1 MPVTPN
7 IPFDCHLL
15 TNGVKG
21 NIVLILIGYIIVT
34 VAVIGG
40 YIMVGGHLG
49 ALYQPAEFVIILGA
63 GLGAFVVGN
72 SGKSIVAL
80 CKVLPKLF
88 RRSSYNKTMSMDLM
102 ALLFQLLNKSRQ
114 QGLLA
119 LEKDIDNPSESEIFS
134 QYPRIL
140 KDESTMMF
148 IVDYLRL
155 MVSSNLQSHEIEA
168 LMDEELETFRQE
180 NEVPASGLNMVGDS
194 MPAFGIV
201 AAVLGVVNA
210 LGSAD
215 RPAGELGALIAHAM
229 VGTFLGILV
238 AYGFILPLAALIRLR
253 SSEQLKMMECIK
265 VTFLSA
271 LQGYAPQIA
280 VEFGRK
286 VLFSAD
292 RPSFVELEDKVRE
305 VKVGAR
311 SQETT
316 EE

>member
-1 MPVTPN
+1 M
-7 IPFDCHLL
+7 
-15 TNGVKG
+15 
-21 NIVLILIGYIIVT
+21 LILIGYIIVT
-34 VAVIGG
+34 ATVIGG
-40 YIMVGGHLG
+40 YLMVGGHLG

-72 SGKSIVAL
+72 SGKSILAL
-80 CKVLPKLF
+80 IKVLPLLF
-88 RRSSYNKTMSMDLM
+88 RRSSYNKAMSMDLM

-114 QGLLA
+114 EGLLA
-119 LEKDIDNPSESEIFS
+119 LEKDIENPQESEIFF
-134 QYPRIL
+134 QYPRVL
-140 KDESTMMF
+140 KDKTTTMF

-155 MVSSNLQSHEIEA
+155 MVTSNLQSHEIEA

-180 NEVPASGLNMVGDS
+180 SEVPASGLQMVGDS

-286 VLFSAD
+286 VLYSVD
-292 RPSFVELEDKVRE
+292 RPSFTELEDKVRE
-305 VKVGAR
+305 VKVGNR
-311 SQETT
+311 SQTQN

>member
-1 MPVTPN
+1 M
-7 IPFDCHLL
+7 
-15 TNGVKG
+15 
-21 NIVLILIGYIIVT
+21 LILIGYIIVT
-34 VAVIGG
+34 ATVIGG
-40 YIMVGGHLG
+40 YLMVGGHLG

-72 SGKSIVAL
+72 SGKSILAL
-80 CKVLPKLF
+80 IKVLPLLF
-88 RRSSYNKTMSMDLM
+88 RRSSYNKAMSMDLM

-114 QGLLA
+114 EGLLA
-119 LEKDIDNPSESEIFS
+119 LEKDIENPQESEVFS
-134 QYPRIL
+134 QYPRVL
-140 KDESTMMF
+140 KDKTTTMF

-155 MVSSNLQSHEIEA
+155 MVTSNLQSHEIEA

-180 NEVPASGLNMVGDS
+180 SEVPASGLQMVGDS

-286 VLFSAD
+286 VLYSVD
-292 RPSFVELEDKVRE
+292 RPSFTELEDKVRE
-305 VKVGAR
+305 VKVGNR
-311 SQETT
+311 SQTQN

>member
-1 MPVTPN
+1 M
-7 IPFDCHLL
+7 
-15 TNGVKG
+15 
-21 NIVLILIGYIIVT
+21 LILIGYIIVT
-34 VAVIGG
+34 GTVIGG
-40 YIMVGGHLG
+40 YLMLGGHLG

-63 GLGAFVVGN
+63 GFGAFVVGN
-72 SGKSIVAL
+72 SGKSIIAL
-80 CKVLPKLF
+80 CKVLPRVF
-88 RRSSYNKTMSMDLM
+88 RRSSYNKAMSMDLM

-114 QGLLA
+114 EGLLA
-119 LEKDIDNPSESEIFS
+119 LEKDIENPQESEIFS
-134 QYPRIL
+134 QYPRVL
-140 KDESTMMF
+140 KDKTTLMF
-148 IVDYLRL
+148 VVDYLRL
-155 MVSSNLQSHEIEA
+155 MVTSNLQSHEIEA

-180 NEVPASGLNMVGDS
+180 SEVPASGLNMVGDS

-229 VGTFLGILV
+229 VGTFLGILG

-253 SSEQLKMMECIK
+253 TNEQLKMLECIK

-286 VLFSAD
+286 VLYSAD
-292 RPSFVELEDKVRE
+292 RPSFMELEDKVRE
-305 VKVGAR
+305 VKISHR
-311 SQETT
+311 SQAQS

>member
-1 MPVTPN
+1 M
-7 IPFDCHLL
+7 
-15 TNGVKG
+15 
-21 NIVLILIGYIIVT
+21 LILIGYIIVT
-34 VAVIGG
+34 ATVIGG
-40 YIMVGGHLG
+40 YLMVGGHLG

-72 SGKSIVAL
+72 SGKSILAL
-80 CKVLPKLF
+80 IKVLPLLF
-88 RRSSYNKTMSMDLM
+88 RRSSYNKAMSMDLM

-114 QGLLA
+114 EGLLA
-119 LEKDIDNPSESEIFS
+119 LEKDIENLQESDIFS
-134 QYPRIL
+134 QYPRVL
-140 KDESTMMF
+140 KDKTTMMF

-155 MVSSNLQSHEIEA
+155 MVTSNLQSHEIEA

-180 NEVPASGLNMVGDS
+180 SEVPASGLQMVGDS

-286 VLFSAD
+286 VLYSVD
-292 RPSFVELEDKVRE
+292 RPSFTELEDKVRE
-305 VKVGAR
+305 VKVGNR
-311 SQETT
+311 SQTQD

>member
-1 MPVTPN
+1 M
-7 IPFDCHLL
+7 
-15 TNGVKG
+15 
-21 NIVLILIGYIIVT
+21 LILIGYIIVT
-34 VAVIGG
+34 GTVIGG
-40 YIMVGGHLG
+40 YLMLGGHLG

-63 GLGAFVVGN
+63 GFGAFVVGN
-72 SGKSIVAL
+72 SGKSIIAL
-80 CKVLPKLF
+80 CKVLPRVF
-88 RRSSYNKTMSMDLM
+88 RRSSYNKAMSMDLM

-114 QGLLA
+114 EGLLA
-119 LEKDIDNPSESEIFS
+119 LEKDIENPQESEIFS
-134 QYPRIL
+134 QYPRVL
-140 KDESTMMF
+140 KDKTTLMF
-148 IVDYLRL
+148 VVDYLRL
-155 MVSSNLQSHEIEA
+155 MVTSNLQSHEIEA

-180 NEVPASGLNMVGDS
+180 SEVPASGLNMVGDS

-238 AYGFILPLAALIRLR
+238 AYGFILPLVALIRLR
-253 SSEQLKMMECIK
+253 TNEQLKMLECIK

-286 VLFSAD
+286 VLYSAD
-292 RPSFVELEDKVRE
+292 RPSFMELEDKVRE
-305 VKVGAR
+305 VKISHR
-311 SQETT
+311 SQAQS

>member
-1 MPVTPN
+1 M
-7 IPFDCHLL
+7 
-15 TNGVKG
+15 
-21 NIVLILIGYIIVT
+21 LILIGYIIVT
-34 VAVIGG
+34 GTVIGG
-40 YIMVGGHLG
+40 YLMLGGHLG

-63 GLGAFVVGN
+63 GFGAFVVGN
-72 SGKSIVAL
+72 SGKSIIAL
-80 CKVLPKLF
+80 CKVLPRVF
-88 RRSSYNKTMSMDLM
+88 RRSSYNKAMSMDLM

-114 QGLLA
+114 EGLLA
-119 LEKDIDNPSESEIFS
+119 LEKDIENPQESEIFS
-134 QYPRIL
+134 QYPRVL
-140 KDESTMMF
+140 KDKTTLMF
-148 IVDYLRL
+148 VVDYLRL
-155 MVSSNLQSHEIEA
+155 MVTSNLQSHEIEA

-180 NEVPASGLNMVGDS
+180 SEVPASGLNMVGDS

-215 RPAGELGALIAHAM
+215 RPAGELCALIAHAM

-253 SSEQLKMMECIK
+253 TNEQLKMLECIK

-286 VLFSAD
+286 VLYSAD
-292 RPSFVELEDKVRE
+292 RPSFMELEDKVRE
-305 VKVGAR
+305 VKISHR
-311 SQETT
+311 SQAQS

>member
-1 MPVTPN
+1 M
-7 IPFDCHLL
+7 
-15 TNGVKG
+15 
-21 NIVLILIGYIIVT
+21 LILIGYIIVT
-34 VAVIGG
+34 GTVIGG
-40 YIMVGGHLG
+40 YLMLGGHLG
-49 ALYQPAEFVIILGA
+49 ALYQPAEFLIILGA
-63 GLGAFVVGN
+63 GFGAFIVGN
-72 SGKSIVAL
+72 SGKSILAL
-80 CKVLPKLF
+80 CKVLPLLF
-88 RRSSYNKTMSMDLM
+88 RQSSYSKVMSMDLM

-114 QGLLA
+114 EGLLA
-119 LEKDIDNPSESEIFS
+119 LEKDIENPKESDIFS
-134 QYPRIL
+134 QYPRVM
-140 KDESTMMF
+140 KDDTTLMF
-148 IVDYLRL
+148 VVDYLRL
-155 MVSSNLQSHEIEA
+155 MVSSNLQSYEIEA

-215 RPAGELGALIAHAM
+215 KPAGELGALIAHAM

-253 SSEQLKMMECIK
+253 SNEQLKMMECIK

-286 VLFSAD
+286 VLYSAD
-292 RPSFVELEDKVRE
+292 RPSFLELEARVRE
-305 VKVGAR
+305 VKIGNR
-311 SQETT
+311 SQSQD

>member
-1 MPVTPN
+1 M
-7 IPFDCHLL
+7 
-15 TNGVKG
+15 
-21 NIVLILIGYIIVT
+21 LILIGYIIVT
-34 VAVIGG
+34 GTVIGG
-40 YIMVGGHLG
+40 YLMLGGHLG

-63 GLGAFVVGN
+63 GFGAFVVGN
-72 SGKSIVAL
+72 SGKSIIAL
-80 CKVLPKLF
+80 CKVLPRVF
-88 RRSSYNKTMSMDLM
+88 RRSSYNKAMSMDLM

-114 QGLLA
+114 EGLLA
-119 LEKDIDNPSESEIFS
+119 LEKDIENPQESEIFS
-134 QYPRIL
+134 QYPRVL
-140 KDESTMMF
+140 KDKTTLMF
-148 IVDYLRL
+148 VVDYLRL
-155 MVSSNLQSHEIEA
+155 MVTSNLQSHEIEA

-180 NEVPASGLNMVGDS
+180 SEVPASGLNMVGDS

-238 AYGFILPLAALIRLR
+238 AYGVILPLAALIRLR
-253 SSEQLKMMECIK
+253 TNEQLKMLECIK

-286 VLFSAD
+286 VLYSAD
-292 RPSFVELEDKVRE
+292 RPSFMELEDKVRE
-305 VKVGAR
+305 VKISHR
-311 SQETT
+311 SQAQS

>member
-1 MPVTPN
+1 M
-7 IPFDCHLL
+7 
-15 TNGVKG
+15 
-21 NIVLILIGYIIVT
+21 LILIGYIIVT
-34 VAVIGG
+34 GTVIGG
-40 YIMVGGHLG
+40 YLMLGGHLG

-63 GLGAFVVGN
+63 GFGAFVVGN
-72 SGKSIVAL
+72 SGKSIIAL
-80 CKVLPKLF
+80 CKVLPRVF
-88 RRSSYNKTMSMDLM
+88 RRSSYNKAMSMDLM

-114 QGLLA
+114 EGLLA
-119 LEKDIDNPSESEIFS
+119 LEKDIENPQESEIFS
-134 QYPRIL
+134 QYPRVL
-140 KDESTMMF
+140 KDKTTLMF
-148 IVDYLRL
+148 VVDYLRL
-155 MVSSNLQSHEIEA
+155 MVTSNLQSHEIEA

-180 NEVPASGLNMVGDS
+180 SEVPASGLNMVGDS

-253 SSEQLKMMECIK
+253 TNEQLKMLECIK

-286 VLFSAD
+286 VLYSAD
-292 RPSFVELEDKVRE
+292 RPSFMELEDKVRE
-305 VKVGAR
+305 VKISHR
-311 SQETT
+311 SQAQS

>member
-1 MPVTPN
+1 M
-7 IPFDCHLL
+7 
-15 TNGVKG
+15 
-21 NIVLILIGYIIVT
+21 LILIGYIIVT
-34 VAVIGG
+34 ATVIGG
-40 YIMVGGHLG
+40 YLMVGGHLG

-72 SGKSIVAL
+72 SGKSILAL
-80 CKVLPKLF
+80 IKVLPLLF
-88 RRSSYNKTMSMDLM
+88 RRSSYNKAMSMDLM

-114 QGLLA
+114 EGLLA
-119 LEKDIDNPSESEIFS
+119 LEKDIENPQESDIFS
-134 QYPRIL
+134 QYPRVL
-140 KDESTMMF
+140 KDKTTMMF

-155 MVSSNLQSHEIEA
+155 MVTSNLQSHEIEA

-180 NEVPASGLNMVGDS
+180 SEVPASGLQMVGDS

-286 VLFSAD
+286 VLYSVD
-292 RPSFVELEDKVRE
+292 RPSFTELEDKVRE
-305 VKVGAR
+305 VKVGNR
-311 SQETT
+311 SQTQD

>member
-1 MPVTPN
+1 M
-7 IPFDCHLL
+7 
-15 TNGVKG
+15 
-21 NIVLILIGYIIVT
+21 LILIGYIIVT
-34 VAVIGG
+34 GTVIGG
-40 YIMVGGHLG
+40 YLMLGGHLG

-63 GLGAFVVGN
+63 GFGAFVVGN
-72 SGKSIVAL
+72 SGKSIIAL
-80 CKVLPKLF
+80 CKVLPRVF
-88 RRSSYNKTMSMDLM
+88 RRSSYNKAMSMDLM

-114 QGLLA
+114 EGLLA
-119 LEKDIDNPSESEIFS
+119 LEKDIENPQESEIFS
-134 QYPRIL
+134 QYPRVL
-140 KDESTMMF
+140 KDKTTLMF
-148 IVDYLRL
+148 VVDYLRL
-155 MVSSNLQSHEIEA
+155 MVTSNLQSHEIEA

-180 NEVPASGLNMVGDS
+180 SEVPASGLNMVGDS

-229 VGTFLGILV
+229 VGTFLVILV

-253 SSEQLKMMECIK
+253 TNEQLKMLECIK

-286 VLFSAD
+286 VLYSAD
-292 RPSFVELEDKVRE
+292 RPSFMELEDKVRE
-305 VKVGAR
+305 VKISHR
-311 SQETT
+311 SQAQS

>member
-1 MPVTPN
+1 M
-7 IPFDCHLL
+7 
-15 TNGVKG
+15 
-21 NIVLILIGYIIVT
+21 LILIGYIIVT
-34 VAVIGG
+34 GTVIGG
-40 YIMVGGHLG
+40 YLMLGGHLG

-63 GLGAFVVGN
+63 GFGAFVVGN
-72 SGKSIVAL
+72 SGKSIIAL
-80 CKVLPKLF
+80 CKVLPRVF
-88 RRSSYNKTMSMDLM
+88 RRSSYNKAMSMDLM

-114 QGLLA
+114 EGLLA
-119 LEKDIDNPSESEIFS
+119 LEKDIENPQESEIFS
-134 QYPRIL
+134 QYPRVL
-140 KDESTMMF
+140 KDKTTLMF
-148 IVDYLRL
+148 VVDYLRL
-155 MVSSNLQSHEIEA
+155 MVTSNLQSHEIEA

-180 NEVPASGLNMVGDS
+180 SEVPASGLNMVGDS

-238 AYGFILPLAALIRLR
+238 DYGFILPLAALIRLR
-253 SSEQLKMMECIK
+253 TNEQLKMLECIK

-286 VLFSAD
+286 VLYSAD
-292 RPSFVELEDKVRE
+292 RPSFMELEDKVRE
-305 VKVGAR
+305 VKISHR
-311 SQETT
+311 SQAQS

>member
-1 MPVTPN
+1 M
-7 IPFDCHLL
+7 
-15 TNGVKG
+15 
-21 NIVLILIGYIIVT
+21 LILIGYIIVT
-34 VAVIGG
+34 GTVIGG
-40 YIMVGGHLG
+40 YLMVGGHMG

-63 GLGAFVVGN
+63 GFGAFVVGN
-72 SGKSIVAL
+72 SGKSIIAL
-80 CKVLPKLF
+80 GKVLPRLF
-88 RRSSYNKTMSMDLM
+88 RRSSYNKAMSMDLM

-119 LEKDIDNPSESEIFS
+119 LEKDIENPQESDIFS

-140 KDESTMMF
+140 KDPAALMF
-148 IVDYLRL
+148 LVDYLRL
-155 MVSSNLQSHEIEA
+155 MITSNLQSHEIEA

-180 NEVPASGLNMVGDS
+180 SEVPASGLNMVGDS

-238 AYGFILPLAALIRLR
+238 AYGFILPLASLIRLR
-253 SSEQLKMMECIK
+253 SGEQLKMLECIK
-265 VTFLSA
+265 VTFLSS
-271 LQGYAPQIA
+271 LQGYPPQIA

-292 RPSFVELEDKVRE
+292 RPSFAELEDKVRE
-305 VKVGAR
+305 VKVSHR
-311 SQETT
+311 T
-316 EE
+316 EAQDGE

>member
-1 MPVTPN
+1 M
-7 IPFDCHLL
+7 
-15 TNGVKG
+15 
-21 NIVLILIGYIIVT
+21 LILIGYIIVT
-34 VAVIGG
+34 GTVIGG
-40 YIMVGGHLG
+40 YLMLGGHLG
-49 ALYQPAEFVIILGA
+49 ALYQPAEFLIILGA
-63 GLGAFVVGN
+63 GFGAFIVGN
-72 SGKSIVAL
+72 SGKSILAL
-80 CKVLPKLF
+80 CKVLPLLF
-88 RRSSYNKTMSMDLM
+88 RQSSYSKVMSMDLM

-114 QGLLA
+114 EGLLA
-119 LEKDIDNPSESEIFS
+119 LEKDIENPKESDIFS
-134 QYPRIL
+134 QYPRVM
-140 KDESTMMF
+140 KDDTTLMF
-148 IVDYLRL
+148 VVDYLRL
-155 MVSSNLQSHEIEA
+155 MVSSNLQSYEIEA

-215 RPAGELGALIAHAM
+215 KPAGELGALIAHAM

-253 SSEQLKMMECIK
+253 SNEQLKMMECIK

-286 VLFSAD
+286 VLYSAD
-292 RPSFVELEDKVRE
+292 RPSFLELEARVRE
-305 VKVGAR
+305 VKIGNR
-311 SQETT
+311 SQSQD
-316 EE
+316 EEWSVNESK

>member
-1 MPVTPN
+1 M
-7 IPFDCHLL
+7 
-15 TNGVKG
+15 
-21 NIVLILIGYIIVT
+21 LILIGYIIVT
-34 VAVIGG
+34 GTVIGG
-40 YIMVGGHLG
+40 YLMLGGHLG

-63 GLGAFVVGN
+63 GFGAFVVGN
-72 SGKSIVAL
+72 SGKSIIAL
-80 CKVLPKLF
+80 CKVLPRVF
-88 RRSSYNKTMSMDLM
+88 RRSSYNKAMSMDLM

-114 QGLLA
+114 EGLLA
-119 LEKDIDNPSESEIFS
+119 LEKDIENPQESEIFS
-134 QYPRIL
+134 QYLRVL
-140 KDESTMMF
+140 KDKTTLMF
-148 IVDYLRL
+148 VVDYLRL
-155 MVSSNLQSHEIEA
+155 MVTSNLQSHEIEA

-180 NEVPASGLNMVGDS
+180 SEVPASGLNMVGDS

-253 SSEQLKMMECIK
+253 TNEQLKMLECIK

-286 VLFSAD
+286 VLYSAD
-292 RPSFVELEDKVRE
+292 RPSFMELEDKVRE
-305 VKVGAR
+305 VKISHR
-311 SQETT
+311 SQAQS

>member
-1 MPVTPN
+1 M
-7 IPFDCHLL
+7 L
-15 TNGVKG
+15 
-21 NIVLILIGYIIVT
+21 
-34 VAVIGG
+34 
-40 YIMVGGHLG
+40 GGHLG

-63 GLGAFVVGN
+63 GFGAFVVGN
-72 SGKSIVAL
+72 SGKSIIAL
-80 CKVLPKLF
+80 CKVLPRVF
-88 RRSSYNKTMSMDLM
+88 RRSSYNKAMSMDLM

-114 QGLLA
+114 EGLLA
-119 LEKDIDNPSESEIFS
+119 LEKDIENPQESEIFS
-134 QYPRIL
+134 QYPRVL
-140 KDESTMMF
+140 KDKTTLMF
-148 IVDYLRL
+148 VVDYLRL
-155 MVSSNLQSHEIEA
+155 MVTSNLQSHEIEA

-180 NEVPASGLNMVGDS
+180 SEVPASGLNMVGDS

-253 SSEQLKMMECIK
+253 TNEQLKMLECIK

-286 VLFSAD
+286 VLYSAD
-292 RPSFVELEDKVRE
+292 RPSFMELEDKVRE
-305 VKVGAR
+305 VKISHR
-311 SQETT
+311 SQAQS

>member
-1 MPVTPN
+1 MPVLPH

-21 NIVLILIGYIIVT
+21 NTVLILIGYIIVT
-34 VAVIGG
+34 AAVIGG
-40 YIMVGGHLG
+40 YVMVGGHLG

-72 SGKSIVAL
+72 SGKAIVAL
-80 CKVLPKLF
+80 CKVLPRLF
-88 RRSSYNKTMSMDLM
+88 RRSSYNKAMSMDLM

-119 LEKDIDNPSESEIFS
+119 LEKDIENPQESEIFS

-140 KDESTMMF
+140 KDQTAMMF

-155 MVSSNLQSHEIEA
+155 MVTSNLQAHEIEA

-180 NEVPASGLNMVGDS
+180 NEVPASGLNMVGES

-210 LGSAD
+210 LAAAD

-238 AYGFILPLAALIRLR
+238 AYGFILPLASLIRQR

-265 VTFLSA
+265 VTFLSS

-286 VLFSAD
+286 VLFSVD
-292 RPSFVELEDKVRE
+292 RPSFLELEDKVRE
-305 VKVGAR
+305 VKVGNRAT
-311 SQETT
+311 ETT

>member
-1 MPVTPN
+1 M
-7 IPFDCHLL
+7 
-15 TNGVKG
+15 
-21 NIVLILIGYIIVT
+21 LILIGYIIVT
-34 VAVIGG
+34 GTVIGG
-40 YIMVGGHLG
+40 YLMLGGHLG

-63 GLGAFVVGN
+63 GFGAFVVGN
-72 SGKSIVAL
+72 SGKSIIAL
-80 CKVLPKLF
+80 CKVLPRVF
-88 RRSSYNKTMSMDLM
+88 RRSSYNKAMSMDLM

-114 QGLLA
+114 EGLLA
-119 LEKDIDNPSESEIFS
+119 LEKDIENPQESEIFS
-134 QYPRIL
+134 QYPRVL
-140 KDESTMMF
+140 KDKTTLMF
-148 IVDYLRL
+148 VVDYLRL
-155 MVSSNLQSHEIEA
+155 MVTSNLQSHEIES

-180 NEVPASGLNMVGDS
+180 SEVPASGLNMVGDS

-253 SSEQLKMMECIK
+253 TNEQLKMLECIK

-286 VLFSAD
+286 VLYSAD
-292 RPSFVELEDKVRE
+292 RPSFMELEDKVRE
-305 VKVGAR
+305 VKISHR
-311 SQETT
+311 SQAQS

>member
-1 MPVTPN
+1 M
-7 IPFDCHLL
+7 
-15 TNGVKG
+15 
-21 NIVLILIGYIIVT
+21 LILIGYIIVT
-34 VAVIGG
+34 GTVIGG
-40 YIMVGGHLG
+40 YLMLGGHLG

-63 GLGAFVVGN
+63 GFGAFVVGN
-72 SGKSIVAL
+72 SGKSIIAL
-80 CKVLPKLF
+80 CKVLPRVF
-88 RRSSYNKTMSMDLM
+88 RRSSYNKAMSMDLM

-114 QGLLA
+114 EGLLA
-119 LEKDIDNPSESEIFS
+119 LEKDIENPQESEIFS
-134 QYPRIL
+134 QYPRVL
-140 KDESTMMF
+140 KDKTTLMF
-148 IVDYLRL
+148 VVDYLRL
-155 MVSSNLQSHEIEA
+155 MVTSNLQSHEIEA
-168 LMDEELETFRQE
+168 LIDEELETFRQE
-180 NEVPASGLNMVGDS
+180 SEVPASGLNMVGDS

-253 SSEQLKMMECIK
+253 TNEQLKMLECIK

-286 VLFSAD
+286 VLYSAD
-292 RPSFVELEDKVRE
+292 RPSFMELEDKVRE
-305 VKVGAR
+305 VKISHR
-311 SQETT
+311 SQAQS